1 MLLSIPQIAIFG
13 WLIPEI
19 GFPITL
25 LLCALIS
32 LSGVL
37 VTKYALGLEKPLAA
51 VSTAAEDVEI
61 VEIVEESEIVEHVV
75 AEYRD

>member
-19 GFPITL
+19 GFPMTL
-25 LLCALIS
+25 LLCAIIS

-37 VTKYALGLEKPLAA
+37 VTKYALTLERPVAA
-51 VSTAAEDVEI
+51 VEPVTEDIEI
-61 VEIVEESEIVEHVV
+61 VEVVEESEIVEQVMPKYG
-75 AEYRD
+75 E